1 MSAGLRD
8 SALTAHIT
16 SPSVARAVCAF
27 LLWRSRD
34 WPAGTSAGAG
44 AYLAMSVTAWFVIA
58 PLSIASPL
66 TGIVQSLATT
76 RGLVRHYW
84 VLIKLLMTIP
94 STAVLLL
101 AHMQP
106 IDRLAH
112 AAADGALGSADLSG
126 LRIHAVVAAGAAG
139 LVLLVATA
147 LSVYKLR
154 HDAVRGA
161 AMPMIRSGR
170 TKCGHGIN
178 L

>member
-1 MSAGLRD
+1 MNAGLRRF
-8 SALTAHIT
+8 ALTAHIT
-16 SPSVARAVCAF
+16 FSVAWLGAVCGF
-27 LLWRSRD
+27 LALAIAGLASRD
-34 WPAGTSAGAG
+34 EQLVRG

-147 LSVYKLR
+147 LSVYKPPGMTR
-154 HDAVRGA
+154 YGVPRC
-161 AMPMIRSGR
+161 P
-170 TKCGHGIN
+170 
-178 L
+178 